1 MAREKGFR
9 TMKVLCVLSTDPE
22 ALMPDLLRA
31 AHAVQMTVPRAT
43 R

>member
-1 MAREKGFR
+1 MAREEGFR

-22 ALMPDLLRA
+22 AITFDFFRA
-31 AHAVQMTVPRAT
+31 VRAVLMTVPRAT